1 MPQQP
6 VSDDD
11 LLVFLEEDA
20 TVPGEEGSDQG
31 EWKILIVDDDEDVH
45 LTSVFALRGLTIHG
59 RQLSFLHAHSATEGI
74 EVLRN
79 HRDVAVILLDVV
91 MESDEAGLRMV
102 EVIRNELYLQS
113 VRIILRT
120 GQPGY
125 APEIE
130 TIARYDINDY
140 KTKSELTRAKLYAT
154 LTTAIRS
161 YDQFR
166 RLETNRNGLKQIISA
181 SNSLLEKR
189 GRKSFAAGLLTELA
203 RFIGVAPNGL
213 VCALNR
219 DADEHEGPADL
230 EIIAAAGSYRDC
242 TNKHLEDNEL
252 SEFTELLRRSLL
264 DRTNIITE
272 RVVCLLFKSHT
283 GRDLSACIETSV
295 PVADLDRGILEIFCN
310 IVSLCGRNV
319 ELVERLSDSAFND
332 QLVRLPNRS
341 GFIAAVEDMTKSA
354 GETLAVGVLD
364 IDQFSATND
373 LFGHRYGDRIL
384 QAVAKRL
391 ASLSQAQCVAARIGD
406 DTFGVIGPNEYVNPG
421 RLTALFARPLE
432 IDRSGEQA
440 VSACLGFSGVVHARK
455 DGETL
460 LKEAL
465 TALKRA
471 KQVGHGQS
479 LHFDG
484 AMQSESR
491 EHALLLHELKRD
503 FGNDRLFLAFQPQID
518 LASGRVIAFEAL
530 LRWRTEDG
538 QLIAPDRFIPL
549 AEQTGLIVDIGTWV
563 VRRALQAAK
572 MLQESGHSDLRVA
585 VNLSPAQLRQ
595 PPFVSVVESELVAA
609 DVQPSQLELEVT
621 ESVSV
626 LGQSL
631 VIDRLKRLGD
641 LGITIAIDDFGTG
654 YSSLSYLDQL
664 TANRLKIDRSFV
676 SGNTSGHDD
685 FSIAAMI
692 IDLARRLDMHTVAEG
707 IETAAQART
716 LLAMGCEEA
725 QGYYFARPMPQE
737 DLLDWLEHYN
747 DAL

>member
-1 MPQQP
+1 MPQES

-11 LLVFLEEDA
+11 ILEFLEEDA
-20 TVPGEEGSDQG
+20 TLPAEKGSDQSG
-31 EWKILIVDDDEDVH
+31 WKILIVDDDEDVH
-45 LTSVFALRGLTIHG
+45 VTSVFALRGLTIHG
-59 RQLSFLHAHSATEGI
+59 RQLSFLHAHSAAEGI
-74 EVLRN
+74 AVLSD

-102 EVIRNELYLQS
+102 DAIRNELHLQS
-113 VRIILRT
+113 TRIVLRT

-140 KTKSELTRAKLYAT
+140 KTKGELTRAKLFAT

-181 SNSLLEKR
+181 SNSLLKTCDR
-189 GRKSFAAGLLTELA
+189 QSFAIGLLTQLA
-203 RFIGVAPNGL
+203 GFLGVACNGL

-219 DADEHEGPADL
+219 DADEKEGPADL
-230 EIIAAAGSYRDC
+230 EIIAVAGSYRHC
-242 TNKHLEDNEL
+242 TNHCLEEADLTEIADQIRSCL
-252 SEFTELLRRSLL
+252 SERSSV
-264 DRTNIITE
+264 ITQGAI
-272 RVVCLLFKSHT
+272 CLLFGGDGKH
-283 GRDLSACIETSV
+283 DLAACIETPT
-295 PVADLDRGILEIFCN
+295 PVTDLDRDMLEMFCN
-310 IVSLCGRNV
+310 NIALCGRNV
-319 ELVERLSDSAFND
+319 ELLERLSDSAFND
-332 QLVRLPNRS
+332 RLVRLPNRS
-341 GFIAAVEDMTKSA
+341 GFIAAIDRMTKSA
-354 GETLAVGVLD
+354 AEMLAVGVLD

-384 QAVAKRL
+384 QSIARRL
-391 ASLSQAQCVAARIGD
+391 DSLSEAQCVAARIGD

-421 RLTALFARPLE
+421 RLSALFARPLE
-432 IDRSGEQA
+432 IDRSEEQS
-440 VSACLGFSGVVHARK
+440 VSVCLGFSGVVDTSK
-455 DGETL
+455 EGETL
-460 LKEAL
+460 LREAL

-503 FGNDRLFLAFQPQID
+503 FGSNRLFLAYQPQVE
-518 LASGRVIAFEAL
+518 LASRRVIAFEAL
-530 LRWRTEDG
+530 LRWRTKAGE
-538 QLIAPDRFIPL
+538 LVAPDRFIPL

-563 VRRALQAAK
+563 VRQALQVAK
-572 MLQESGHSDLRVA
+572 TLREWGRPDLRVA

-595 PPFVSVVESELVAA
+595 PTFVSVVESELLAA

-631 VIDRLKRLGD
+631 VIDRLKRLAD

-654 YSSLSYLDQL
+654 YSSLSYLDKL

-676 SGNTSGHDD
+676 SGNTSGNNDS
-685 FSIAAMI
+685 SIAAMI
-692 IDLARRLDMHTVAEG
+692 IDLARRLDMRTVAEG
-707 IETAAQART
+707 IETAAQAQT
-716 LLAMGCEEA
+716 LLSMGCDEA
-725 QGYYFARPMPQE
+725 QGYFFAKPMHQE
-737 DLLDWLEHYN
+737 ELLGWLEQHT
-747 DAL
+747 DAV

>member
-1 MPQQP
+1 MT
-6 VSDDD
+6 DDD
-11 LLVFLEEDA
+11 LFEFLEEDA
-20 TVPGEEGSDQG
+20 TPPPQSGSGQA
-31 EWKILIVDDDEDVH
+31 EWQVLIVDDDEDVH

-59 RQLSFLHAHSATEGI
+59 RRLRFLHAHSATEGI
-74 EVLRN
+74 ELLRD

-91 MESDEAGLRMV
+91 MESDEAGLRMIDA
-102 EVIRNELYLQS
+102 IRNELNLQS
-113 VRIILRT
+113 TRIVLRT

-140 KTKSELTRAKLYAT
+140 KTKGELTRAKLYAT

-161 YDQFR
+161 FDQFR
-166 RLETNRNGLKQIISA
+166 RMETNRNGLKRIISA
-181 SNSLLEKR
+181 SGNLLEAR
-189 GRKSFAAGLLTELA
+189 GLQTFAAELLTELA
-203 RFIGVAPNGL
+203 IFIGVAPDGL
-213 VCALNR
+213 VCSLGGEA
-219 DADEHEGPADL
+219 GPEAPAKL
-230 EIIAAAGSYRDC
+230 QVIASAGRYRDC
-242 TNKHLEDNEL
+242 RLDDREHPQLA
-252 SEFTELLRRSLL
+252 ELLRRSLSE
-264 DRTNIITE
+264 RTNLITPQAI
-272 RVVCLLFKSHT
+272 CLLFQIGADH
-283 GRDLSACIETSV
+283 DLAACIETAR
-295 PVADLDRGILEIFCN
+295 PIADLDRGMLEMFCN
-310 IVSLCGRNV
+310 NVSLCGRNV

-332 QLVRLPNRS
+332 QLVGLPNRS
-341 GFIAAVEDMTKSA
+341 GFIAAIERMTKSA
-354 GETLAVGVLD
+354 GETLALGVLD

-384 QAVAKRL
+384 RAAARRL
-391 ASLSQAQCVAARIGD
+391 DTLTNMQCVIARISD

-421 RLTALFARPLE
+421 RLSALFARPLQ
-432 IDRSGEQA
+432 IDRSDEQA
-440 VSACLGFSGVVHARK
+440 VSVCLGFSGVVDARK

-491 EHALLLHELKRD
+491 EHALLLHELKQD
-503 FGNDRLFLAFQPQID
+503 FGSDRLFLAFQPQVD
-518 LASGRVIAFEAL
+518 LSSRRVIALEAL
-530 LRWRTEDG
+530 LRWKTAAG
-538 QLIAPDRFIPL
+538 QSIAPGRFIPL

-563 VRRALQAAK
+563 LRQALQVAK
-572 MLQESGHSDLRVA
+572 MLQRTGRPDLRVA

-595 PPFVSVVESELVAA
+595 PLFVSIVESELVAA
-609 DVQPSQLELEVT
+609 DVEPSQLELEVT

-631 VIDRLKRLGD
+631 VIDRLTRLAD
-641 LGITIAIDDFGTG
+641 LGIAIAIDDFGTG

-676 SGNTSGHDD
+676 SGNASGSHD

-692 IDLARRLDMHTVAEG
+692 IDLARRLDMRTVAEG
-707 IETAAQART
+707 IETAAQAEI
-716 LLAMGCEEA
+716 LQAMGCAEA
-725 QGYYFARPMPQE
+725 QGYYFARPMSQHE
-737 DLLDWLEHYN
+737 LFEWLMQQDH
-747 DAL
+747 AR

>member
-1 MPQQP
+1 M
-6 VSDDD
+6 SRESMTDDD
-11 LLVFLEEDA
+11 LFEFLEEDA
-20 TVPGEEGSDQG
+20 TPPPQPGSGRD
-31 EWKILIVDDDEDVH
+31 EWQVLIVDDDEDVH

-59 RQLSFLHAHSATEGI
+59 RRLGFLHAHSVTEGI
-74 EVLRN
+74 QLLRD
-79 HRDVAVILLDVV
+79 HRDVAVVLLDVV
-91 MESDEAGLRMV
+91 MESDEAGLRMIDA
-102 EVIRNELYLQS
+102 IRNELNLQS
-113 VRIILRT
+113 TRIVLRT

-140 KTKSELTRAKLYAT
+140 KTKGELTRAKLYAT

-161 YDQFR
+161 FDQFR
-166 RLETNRNGLKQIISA
+166 RLETNRNGLKRIISA
-181 SNSLLEKR
+181 SSKLLEAR
-189 GRKSFAAGLLTELA
+189 GLQAFAAELLNELA
-203 RFIGVAPNGL
+203 LFVGVAPNGL
-213 VCALNR
+213 VCRL
-219 DADEHEGPADL
+219 DGEADPEAPTKLKVVAS
-230 EIIAAAGSYRDC
+230 AGTYRDRADPC
-242 TNKHLEDNEL
+242 LDD
-252 SEFTELLRRSLL
+252 SEHPGLAGLLRRSLSE
-264 DRTNIITE
+264 RTNLITPQC
-272 RVVCLLFKSHT
+272 VCLLFQIGT
-283 GRDLSACIETSV
+283 DRDLAACLETAR
-295 PVADLDRGILEIFCN
+295 PIGELDRGMLEMFCN
-310 IVSLCGRNV
+310 NAALCGRNV

-332 QLVRLPNRS
+332 QLVRLPNRR
-341 GFIAAVEDMTKSA
+341 GFIAAIERMTKSA
-354 GETLAVGVLD
+354 GETLALGVLD

-384 QAVAKRL
+384 RAAARRL
-391 ASLSQAQCVAARIGD
+391 DTLADVQCVIARISG

-421 RLTALFARPLE
+421 RLSALFARPLQ
-432 IDRSGEQA
+432 IDRSEEQA
-440 VSACLGFSGVVHARK
+440 VSVCLGFSGVVDARK

-491 EHALLLHELKRD
+491 EHALLLHELKQD
-503 FGNDRLFLAFQPQID
+503 FGRDRLFLAFQPQVD
-518 LASGRVIAFEAL
+518 LASRRVIALEAL
-530 LRWRTEDG
+530 LRWKTASG
-538 QLIAPDRFIPL
+538 QSVAPGRFIPL

-563 VRRALQAAK
+563 LRQALQVAK
-572 MLQESGHSDLRVA
+572 MLQSSGRPDLRVA

-595 PPFVSVVESELVAA
+595 PLFVSIVESELVAA
-609 DVQPSQLELEVT
+609 DVQPAQLELEVT

-631 VIDRLKRLGD
+631 VIDRLKRLAD

-664 TANRLKIDRSFV
+664 TANRLKIDRSFI
-676 SGNTSGHDD
+676 SGNASGSRD

-692 IDLARRLDMHTVAEG
+692 IDLALRLDMRTVAEG
-707 IETAAQART
+707 IETAAQAET

-725 QGYYFARPMPQE
+725 QGYYFARPMPQHE
-737 DLLDWLEHYN
+737 LFQWLTQQEH
-747 DAL
+747 AR